1 MKRVKLLI
9 VSLAITTLA
18 NADPYLKFSAGYLEP
33 LSKGSFEQDLDS
45 SWIPSL
51 ELGISLEQNPDW
63 SIGLEY
69 SHFDTDVSKGVS
81 LTASQARE
89 INDQLAEFGIM
100 SSFTAGATSIKEEIE
115 THRLLVVL
123 NYEHEL
129 NDQLTFLLTG
139 GIGLSMVDQKI
150 SISNPGENLSGKDD
164 DTSYAYQIGAGL
176 GYDFNESF
184 SLSGRARLLGA
195 DELPLKSDKQAY
207 LAFELSAKYTF

>member
-33 LSKGSFEQDLDS
+33 LSEGSLEQDLDS

-51 ELGISLEQNPDW
+51 ELGTSLKQHPDW

-69 SHFDTDVSKGVS
+69 SHFDTEYS
-81 LTASQARE
+81 LSGNLSTSEADA
-89 INDQLAEFGIM
+89 INDLFADFGVL
-100 SSFTAGATSIKEEIE
+100 SSFNAGATSVKEEIE
-115 THRLLVVL
+115 AHRLLFVL

-129 NDQLTFLLTG
+129 NDQLRFLLTG

-150 SISNPGENLSGKDD
+150 SISNPGVNASEKDD
-164 DTSYAYQIGAGL
+164 DTAYAYQIGAGL
-176 GYDFNESF
+176 GYDFNETF

-195 DELPLKSDKQAY
+195 DELPFESDKQNY